1 VPWNKIVDISLRC
14 LWGESENVLSAIV

>member
-1 VPWNKIVDISLRC
+1 VPRNKLVDISLRC